1 MSENKAIKNILGI
14 WAITIDSSNLKGKN
28 IEKLTAY
35 RVYGNI
41 IEDLHYSKVFYV
53 DESQFDNEEE
63 INDALEEMARE
74 DWWESGEW
82 EEESGDIFEG
92 FTVYEAKKVD

>member
-1 MSENKAIKNILGI
+1 M
-14 WAITIDSSNLKGKN
+14 
-28 IEKLTAY
+28 EKLTAY

-74 DWWESGEW
+74 DWWESGDVV
-82 EEESGDIFEG
+82 SPVKPTFLKCCFLPALGSP
-92 FTVYEAKKVD
+92 